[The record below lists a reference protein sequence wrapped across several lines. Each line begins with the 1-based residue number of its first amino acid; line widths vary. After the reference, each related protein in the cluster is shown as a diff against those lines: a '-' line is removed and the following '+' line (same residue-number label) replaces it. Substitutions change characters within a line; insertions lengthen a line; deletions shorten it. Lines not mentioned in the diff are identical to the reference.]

1 MIKELKDSGIEAIAE
16 IKILHILSDRD
27 KRLRP
32 LENLVSGLDRNI
44 FSQVICYL
52 RGDDNKHTKFEAWG
66 HDVISLSISQEKL
79 RRFQPSVVF
88 QLARIMK
95 EKGIDIVHCQRHKPT
110 VYGALAAYMTNK
122 NLKVISHVRGLNR
135 TRSFKRKLL
144 NGIVFRRVSRI
155 IAVSNAVRD
164 DIVRTNLIS
173 NPDKVVTIYNGIDV
187 KAFMDSDLTRE
198 EAQTQ
203 LGLPDRDAFVYGTV
217 GRLAETKG
225 QEVLLKAFA
234 RVYEKYPKSWLIIT
248 GKGRLESELR
258 TLSAKLNIH
267 ERVVFLGY
275 RTDIPEVL
283 KALDVFVFPSIAEG
297 LPGALL
303 EAMATS
309 IPVIAS
315 RVGGVPEILNDP
327 SLGIMLS
334 PSSTDEL
341 VSAMER
347 LRSMDAIRRN
357 MMGEALRKRVLEE
370 FTKEKMISST
380 SREYVTVM
388 NETIGQ

>member
-1 MIKELKDSGIEAIAE
+1 MTKELKDSAIEATVQ
-16 IKILHILSDRD
+16 IKILHILSGQD

-32 LENLVSGLDRNI
+32 LENLVFGLDRNI

-52 RGDDNKHTKFEAWG
+52 RGDDDNHTKFEAWG
-66 HDVISLSISQEKL
+66 NDVISLDISKKKL
-79 RRFQPSVVF
+79 RRFQPSLVF
-88 QLARIMK
+88 QLARII
-95 EKGIDIVHCQRHKPT
+95 EEQGIDIVHCQLHKPT
-110 VYGALAAYMTNK
+110 VYGALTAYMTGK

-135 TRSFKRKLL
+135 TRSFQRKLL
-144 NGIVFRRVSRI
+144 NGILFRRISRI

-164 DIVRTNLIS
+164 DIVRTNFMCS
-173 NPDKVVTIYNGIDV
+173 PGKVVTIYNGIDV

-198 EAQTQ
+198 EARTQ
-203 LGLPDRDAFVYGTV
+203 LGLSDKDAFVYGTV

-225 QEVLLKAFA
+225 QKVLLKSFA

-258 TLSAKLNIH
+258 ALAAELNIH

-275 RTDIPEVL
+275 RTDILEVL
-283 KALDVFVFPSIAEG
+283 KAYDVFVLPSIAEG

-303 EAMATS
+303 EAMATG

-327 SLGIMLS
+327 NLGSMVS
-334 PSSTDEL
+334 PSSRDEL
-341 VSAMER
+341 ASAMER
-347 LRSMDAIRRN
+347 LCSMDEMRRN
-357 MMGEALRKRVLEE
+357 MIGETLRANVLEK
-370 FTKEKMISST
+370 FTKERMISAI
-380 SREYVTVM
+380 SREYVAVM
-388 NETIGQ
+388 NEPMGQ

>member
-1 MIKELKDSGIEAIAE
+1 
-16 IKILHILSDRD
+16 
-27 KRLRP
+27 
-32 LENLVSGLDRNI
+32 
-44 FSQVICYL
+44 
-52 RGDDNKHTKFEAWG
+52 
-66 HDVISLSISQEKL
+66 
-79 RRFQPSVVF
+79 
-88 QLARIMK
+88 MK

-347 LRSMDAIRRN
+347 LRSMDEIRRN

>member
-1 MIKELKDSGIEAIAE
+1 MNTQLKNNRIEEAVR
-16 IKILHILSDRD
+16 IKILHVLSDKD
-27 KRLRP
+27 KRVRP
-32 LENLVSGLDRNI
+32 LENLVSGLDGNI
-44 FSQVICYL
+44 FSQLICYL
-52 RGDDNKHTKFEAWG
+52 RGEDEKNTMFETWG
-66 HDVISLSISQEKL
+66 HDVISLHISKKNL
-79 RRFQPSVVF
+79 RRFQPSIVF

-144 NGIVFRRVSRI
+144 NGIVFRRISRI

-203 LGLPDRDAFVYGTV
+203 LGLSDRDAFVYGTV

-248 GKGRLESELR
+248 GKGRLDSELR
-258 TLSAKLNIH
+258 GLSAELNID

-283 KALDVFVFPSIAEG
+283 KALDVFVLPSIAEG

-334 PSSTDEL
+334 PSSTNEL
-341 VSAMER
+341 ASAMER
-347 LRSMDAIRRN
+347 LRSMDEIRRN

-380 SREYVTVM
+380 RREYVTVM
-388 NETIGQ
+388 NEPIGQ